1 MGMSASQARLL
12 TITGRLTDN
21 ELRSQTITNSKL
33 RLAQKSSEAS
43 QIYMDALNSEKLTYK
58 YYNDNGESAS
68 YNLTPA
74 FLYSYEPLK
83 NQYSIQNASGQ
94 NLVSATDA
102 KNYEETNSLGQ
113 FLSRYMDTEEVLTSS
128 SQIAQSNYDAA
139 YKNYEESLKKYNDE
153 TFPAYKEKRKYYDE
167 VEYPAYEKQL
177 EDYNKRLEQY
187 ENYDPTKDK
196 DYMDKKKQY
205 DEVDYPNYLKDK
217 EEYDKNYAEYDKLYK
232 QYLEDLSK
240 LPNDDI
246 YKMFVDAVGTAT
258 DPQSCYSNAFD
269 GPGCYIH
276 LLTHMLDYD
285 GGKEASKLTYTT
297 SLGNNITLEDSDIT
311 SSDLGV
317 RPDFKAIS
325 DKMNDLS
332 LICDQDDS
340 YHLPTWENGQVV
352 YDKTKENA
360 IKAAIDGGRKPSE
373 FDILRSDYVYDAKNN
388 SLVLGTDG
396 QPKLKTL
403 KQKAIDLVYMLRQYD
418 SGEYNV
424 KKDDV
429 VETLVNFTD
438 GDLRGLATLIPPVKP
453 TEPIKPELPEPS
465 QPEDPGEPPTPPTE
479 PVCPP
484 KPIPPTEPKLE
495 YEVASNDKSKMQ
507 WYTNLWYMMNGSETA
522 NVVENHKENNNVT
535 NLFKVDGASKNLKI
549 SNSSNYK
556 VIDDELLTSNDWLTF
571 ALKNGIVTMKQA
583 AYFNPAT
590 DSGKVAGL
598 DAEGYYWNSTAYS
611 STSDIVAVEDEVAI
625 AKAEV
630 KYKNTTTEIENQ
642 DKKFDQ
648 DLKKLD
654 TEHNALQTEYEALKS
669 VIDKNVDRSFK
680 AFS

>member
-1 MGMSASQARLL
+1 M
-12 TITGRLTDN
+12 
-21 ELRSQTITNSKL
+21 
-33 RLAQKSSEAS
+33 
-43 QIYMDALNSEKLTYK
+43 
-58 YYNDNGESAS
+58 
-68 YNLTPA
+68 
-74 FLYSYEPLK
+74 
-83 NQYSIQNASGQ
+83 
-94 NLVSATDA
+94 
-102 KNYEETNSLGQ
+102 
-113 FLSRYMDTEEVLTSS
+113 
-128 SQIAQSNYDAA
+128 
-139 YKNYEESLKKYNDE
+139 
-153 TFPAYKEKRKYYDE
+153 
-167 VEYPAYEKQL
+167 
-177 EDYNKRLEQY
+177 
-187 ENYDPTKDK
+187 
-196 DYMDKKKQY
+196 
-205 DEVDYPNYLKDK
+205 
-217 EEYDKNYAEYDKLYK
+217 
-232 QYLEDLSK
+232 EDLSK

-556 VIDDELLTSNDWLTF
+556 VIDDELLTSNEWLTF
-571 ALKNGIVTMKQA
+571 ALKNGIVTLKQA
-583 AYFNPAT
+583 SYFNPAT
-590 DSGKVAGL
+590 DSGKVAEL
-598 DAEGYYWNSTAYS
+598 NSEGYFWNSTAYS
-611 STSDIVAVEDEVAI
+611 STTDIVAVEDEVAI

-654 TEHNALQTEYEALKS
+654 TEHNALQTEYESLKS